1 MNSKDLNTV
10 IKINGSSISLVE
22 STKFLGVIINQN
34 LSWKPID
41 LISSK
46 ASKVIGIMCHA
57 RKYLAPNSLLTIY
70 NSLFLPY
77 INYCNLIWAST
88 YSLHTQPLVKLQKK
102 AIRIITHSP
111 LHAHT
116 KPLFVK
122 TNTLPFSSIFKFQM
136 SSFVF
141 SHINKRLPLPL
152 SSFLHLNLDYHE
164 HLTRSRF
171 NIHKTFHKQ
180 HFSLVRAQAPTI

>member
-1 MNSKDLNTV
+1 MRRASGKNDTWRHSNPITSYESRNLHKHRTSTATSESKL
-10 IKINGSSISLVE
+10 
-22 STKFLGVIINQN
+22 
-34 LSWKPID
+34 
-41 LISSK
+41 
-46 ASKVIGIMCHA
+46 KVMGIMCHA

-77 INYCNLIWAST
+77 TNYCNLIWASI
-88 YSLHTQPLVKLQKK
+88 YSSHTQPLVILQKK
-102 AIRIITHSP
+102 AIRIITHSL
-111 LHAHT
+111 LHPHT

-136 SSFVF
+136 SSIVF

-164 HLTRSRF
+164 HLTCSRF
-171 NIHKTFHKQ
+171 NVHKTFHKQ
-180 HFSLVRAQAPTI
+180 HFSLRAQAPTI